1 MKMPDPAAIGKFL
14 CRRWKA
20 ILIGIGA
27 HLIGAELILRLFVVA
42 TYPAVEVA
50 FDRGN
55 RNCIRPVPG
64 STKTFHSYGLTS
76 KPVQHHINSLGF
88 RGPEPTAKDGLT
100 IAVVGGSVVFG
111 TGMTD
116 EMTVPQQIEAVLKA
130 DNPGLAVH
138 VLNLGFPDF
147 NIEEQSFEFQGL
159 APKIKPDIVLILAS
173 DRSYRAPL
181 CTRAALPVRESLQKL
196 SALARFLE
204 IKNSGNALTDVQHT
218 FALPQ
223 TPLILGVILQRFQ
236 ESSPDATMIL
246 ATLTQMHLSEN
257 RFQSGQGQGGKE
269 VAPGQFCSEIGFT
282 FADLSAPAVN
292 KAGHRLRSLYSEE
305 DLTPETVTATAQ
317 RLVEILKPVIKSR
330 TGAETKADTEPDSTN
345 EQAP

>member
-1 MKMPDPAAIGKFL
+1 MKKPDPAAIGKFL
-14 CRRWKA
+14 RRHWKA

-27 HLIGAELILRLFVVA
+27 LLIGAELILRLFVVS

-64 STKTFHSYGLTS
+64 STKTFYRYGLTS
-76 KPVQHHINSLGF
+76 TPVKHHINSLGF
-88 RGPEPTAKDGLT
+88 RGPEPAAKDGLT

-116 EMTVPQQIEAVLKA
+116 EMTVPQQIEAQLKA

-147 NIEEQSFEFQGL
+147 NIEEQSFEFKRL
-159 APKIKPDIVLILAS
+159 APAIKADIVLILTS

-181 CTRAALPVRESLQKL
+181 CTRAALPVRESLQRL

-236 ESSPDATMIL
+236 ESSPDARMIL
-246 ATLTQMHLSEN
+246 ATLTQIHLSQN
-257 RFQSGQGQGGKE
+257 YVQSGQGQAGKE
-269 VAPGQFCSEIGFT
+269 LPPGQFCSEIGFT
-282 FADLSAPAVN
+282 FADLSAPTIN
-292 KAGHRLRSLYSEE
+292 KSGKRLRSLYSEE
-305 DLTPETVTATAQ
+305 DLTPETVTATAR
-317 RLVEILKPVIKSR
+317 RLVEILKPIIKSK
-330 TGAETKADTEPDSTN
+330 TDAEPDSTN
-345 EQAP
+345 EQAR